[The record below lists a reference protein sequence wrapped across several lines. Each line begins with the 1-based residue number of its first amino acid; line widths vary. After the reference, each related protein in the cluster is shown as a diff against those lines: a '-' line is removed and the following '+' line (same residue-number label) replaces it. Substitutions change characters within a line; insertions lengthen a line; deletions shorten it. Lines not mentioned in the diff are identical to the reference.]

1 MLLLQAQGLGV
12 AKGIPTL
19 LMAAGSLD
27 DVLAIAGFSAC
38 LGSSFSTGPTWMS
51 VLRGLMEVG
60 GGVLAG
66 LLLGLL
72 LCCLPSQEQ
81 EDLVLR
87 RTLLLLGL
95 SVFAVFFSHVMG
107 VAGAGGLCALVL
119 AFVAALGWRAEKGPV
134 AAVVG
139 RLWDVLQPLLFGL
152 IGAQIILEDLRA
164 ATVGLGVACI
174 TVGLAT
180 RLLATFLLVQGGGF
194 SLREKIFIALAW
206 LPKATVSP
214 SHSLL
219 QAAIGSKALDMARE
233 EGDGTKEG
241 FGLVL
246 LTLAVLAI
254 LITAPMGALA
264 IGLAGPRLLPR

>member
-1 MLLLQAQGLGV
+1 FLLAAVSPAVLVPSMLLLQAQGLGV

-81 EDLVLR
+81 VSPAGPADLDQTWTPVSCGLQEDLVLR

-119 AFVAALGWRAEKGPV
+119 AFVAALGWRAEKVWAGLLDLPV
-134 AAVVG
+134 HV
-139 RLWDVLQPLLFGL
+139 
-152 IGAQIILEDLRA
+152 
-164 ATVGLGVACI
+164 
-174 TVGLAT
+174 
-180 RLLATFLLVQGGGF
+180 
-194 SLREKIFIALAW
+194 
-206 LPKATVSP
+206 
-214 SHSLL
+214 

-264 IGLAGPRLLPR
+264 IGLAGPRLLPRPLK